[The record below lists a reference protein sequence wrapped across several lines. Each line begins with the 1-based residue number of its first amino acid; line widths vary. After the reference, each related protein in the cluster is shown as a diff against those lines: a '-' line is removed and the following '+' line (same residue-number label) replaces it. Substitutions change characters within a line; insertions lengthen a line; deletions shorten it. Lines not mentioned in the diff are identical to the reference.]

1 MKFMMENALF
11 PHSVLLTPRAAC
23 RAPSIILARRAI
35 AQRRLAHSSLLA
47 ALTLCL
53 ASAGAA
59 RAQSQI
65 APPASAPPVSPV
77 TNSVATTGDEI
88 IPRVV
93 FNGVPL
99 RNAITALAKQTG
111 PSVSFDPAL
120 PLQIDPDVTVKWANV
135 TARQALEVLLDNYDW
150 QMTQDPHSAVR
161 ISARDPN
168 AMGPP
173 WMVVNLLENSPTNGA
188 PANGATSVLPLIS
201 FTTVPR
207 SEAIEALAFQAGLN
221 LQFDRALLQQKAADG
236 TSICAARLTEKWQQL
251 TARQALQALL
261 DQWGWQLTQIP
272 GNPIFRIGLRNP

>member
-1 MKFMMENALF
+1 M
-11 PHSVLLTPRAAC
+11 LLTPCAAC
-23 RAPSIILARRAI
+23 RAPSIVLARRAI
-35 AQRRLAHSSLLA
+35 AQRRLAPSLLFA
-47 ALTLCL
+47 ALALCL
-53 ASAGAA
+53 ASSFAA

-65 APPASAPPVSPV
+65 ATPVSAPPMSPV
-77 TNSVATTGDEI
+77 TNSVSTTGDEI

-99 RNAITALAKQTG
+99 RNAITALAKQAG

-168 AMGPP
+168 AIGPP
-173 WMVVNLLENSPTNGA
+173 WTVVHLLENAPTNGVL
-188 PANGATSVLPLIS
+188 ANGANSVLPLIS

-221 LQFDRALLQQKAADG
+221 LQFDRALLQQKSADG
-236 TSICAARLTEKWQQL
+236 TSICSSRLTEKWQQV
-251 TARQALQALL
+251 TAREALQALL

-272 GNPIFRIGLRNP
+272 GNPIFRIGPKRP